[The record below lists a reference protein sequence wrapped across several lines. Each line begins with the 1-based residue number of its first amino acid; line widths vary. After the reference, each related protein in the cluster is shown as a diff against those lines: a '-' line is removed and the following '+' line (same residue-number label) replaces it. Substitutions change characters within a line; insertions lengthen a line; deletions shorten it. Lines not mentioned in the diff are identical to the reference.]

1 MWLNSKNSDSNFLG
15 LVFLDPKPNPK
26 TTPFRQTQYFV
37 RSKHIKR
44 FYKPNCHSNIT
55 VNYQN

>member
-1 MWLNSKNSDSNFLG
+1 MWLNSKNSDSNFLS

-37 RSKHIKR
+37 RSNHIKR
-44 FYKPNCHSNIT
+44 FNEPNRHTT
-55 VNYQN
+55 VIVTVP